1 MKNPQAMMTSVP
13 SDKTTPAR
21 FRPGWPVSILTL
33 LALTVLIG
41 LGTWQVQR
49 LAWKNNLIETIQ
61 ARSSADPIAM
71 PEHPEAPEFNHRAV
85 ALTGYWLAATEQFV
99 PAKTHNRELG
109 EWLLQVLALD
119 DGRMVLVNRGWVPL
133 CWREATCRADEPA
146 STVTIDGILRNDF
159 EQGPMVPDNEPDE
172 ARWYWIDIP
181 AIATALDI
189 GTLEPA
195 VVFARLGGPDG
206 APPVPQI
213 PALNLRNQHL
223 QYALT
228 WYSLALVLLGVFGAY
243 GLSRGRRETGDT
255 ASD

>member
-1 MKNPQAMMTSVP
+1 MTSVP

-133 CWREATCRADEPA
+133 CMSMNCMILFIIIISGSVGVDEF
-146 STVTIDGILRNDF
+146 NF
-159 EQGPMVPDNEPDE
+159 
-172 ARWYWIDIP
+172 
-181 AIATALDI
+181 LDI
-189 GTLEPA
+189 DNRKPCFT
-195 VVFARLGGPDG
+195 
-206 APPVPQI
+206 
-213 PALNLRNQHL
+213 N
-223 QYALT
+223 
-228 WYSLALVLLGVFGAY
+228 YSL
-243 GLSRGRRETGDT
+243 RK
-255 ASD
+255 